1 MLFFFHVTEII
12 LYCDL
17 SSHHFHVNR
26 YFTQI
31 LVTCLYSKAWG
42 TDSWSRHHWNHNFE
56 HFSWLTDDRVQS
68 QQNKPGVEHFS
79 KPTCRLRPVW
89 FWCWIEMRLDRPDA
103 HQGLTFGPNGSW
115 IQHSCFNA
123 FCFPQMKPFLFLI
136 FAYKYTTLNCD
147 VTVVRQMCAYFYFVF
162 LFSHAASHRTHR
174 THSVTHPLIS
184 WLSCITYCS
193 LSAWKLTWTAATHH
207 TWPGGSQ
214 CVCVFLCVP
223 GALQSLASFSAWFSW
238 WVLWRPCA
246 CACACAWRMGEG
258 HVLACSAPPISILWP
273 RAIQVGLQKCGAREM
288 EFTRKQNGRCQRWR
302 LVQENKRE
310 KKKTSESDG
319 IKMPVLGKRRMI
331 IWKWSC
337 MFWIIRI

>member
-1 MLFFFHVTEII
+1 MIVYNHSKTNQVSSILPNPLAGWDRCGSGVGLKWDLTGQMPIRVWPLDQMAPGSSTAASMLSVFLRWNRFFF
-12 LYCDL
+12 
-17 SSHHFHVNR
+17 F
-26 YFTQI
+26 
-31 LVTCLYSKAWG
+31 
-42 TDSWSRHHWNHNFE
+42 
-56 HFSWLTDDRVQS
+56 
-68 QQNKPGVEHFS
+68 
-79 KPTCRLRPVW
+79 
-89 FWCWIEMRLDRPDA
+89 
-103 HQGLTFGPNGSW
+103 
-115 IQHSCFNA
+115 
-123 FCFPQMKPFLFLI
+123 I

-193 LSAWKLTWTAATHH
+193 LSVWKLTWTAATHH

-258 HVLACSAPPISILWP
+258 HVLACSAPPTSILWP

>member
-1 MLFFFHVTEII
+1 
-12 LYCDL
+12 
-17 SSHHFHVNR
+17 
-26 YFTQI
+26 
-31 LVTCLYSKAWG
+31 
-42 TDSWSRHHWNHNFE
+42 
-56 HFSWLTDDRVQS
+56 
-68 QQNKPGVEHFS
+68 
-79 KPTCRLRPVW
+79 
-89 FWCWIEMRLDRPDA
+89 MRLDRPDA

-136 FAYKYTTLNCD
+136 FACKYTTLNCD

-302 LVQENKRE
+302 KIRERE
-310 KKKTSESDG
+310 KKN
-319 IKMPVLGKRRMI
+319 
-331 IWKWSC
+331 
-337 MFWIIRI
+337 IRIRWNKNACFRQKENDHLEVILYVLDHQNLTSVPMQYHHAVLSGTLLRNSQRASLIYHVLICLPVSRKSVSVVILLHKHDTRTHIAEEYYFFFPVVVQVI